1 LRFVFACE
9 EALGYSVSAA
19 VRDKDG
25 VSAAL
30 CLARIAA
37 ELREKEQTLLD
48 RLGELYRKHG
58 LWVSAQ
64 HNLVRPGADGQAQMR
79 ASVERLA
86 ARPPAELAGRKVTS
100 LRDFRI
106 PGARPRWLAT
116 ADLVELTLDGGGRV
130 LVRPSGTEPKLK
142 IYVDLELPLAASEA
156 WSAAEER
163 GQAQALTI
171 ARAVEAALG
180 AS

>member
-1 LRFVFACE
+1 
-9 EALGYSVSAA
+9 
-19 VRDKDG
+19 
-25 VSAAL
+25 
-30 CLARIAA
+30 
-37 ELREKEQTLLD
+37 
-48 RLGELYRKHG
+48 
-58 LWVSAQ
+58 
-64 HNLVRPGADGQAQMR
+64 
-79 ASVERLA
+79 
-86 ARPPAELAGRKVTS
+86 
-100 LRDFRI
+100 
-106 PGARPRWLAT
+106 
-116 ADLVELTLDGGGRV
+116 V